1 MCQEELESVWGKKS
15 KVSID
20 VKELMFVDIINF
32 LFDVSIFL
40 KFVNFVVILFG
51 KIVSINFL
59 LGFFIV

>member
-20 VKELMFVDIINF
+20 VKELMFVDIVNF

-40 KFVNFVVILFG
+40 KFGNFVVILFG

-59 LGFFIV
+59 L